1 MISITRAAL
10 TAASALFLIS
20 SGPVLAKDAPK
31 IGVSFQEMNNPYFIV
46 MNEEVTN
53 FAKLLN
59 PNTQVYV
66 TDARHDVSKQLS
78 DIEDMVSKGINILV
92 INPTDSE
99 GVRAA
104 VDEAKAKG
112 VTVVSVDA
120 QAAGVDAFVGS
131 KNYDAGVL
139 ACNALV
145 KEIGGKGEVAILDG
159 IAVVPILERVRGC
172 KDALAKA
179 PDVKLVDVQNGRQER
194 DISVGVA
201 ENMMQSHPNLK
212 GIFSVNDGG
221 AMGVLAAIEGSS
233 KKVVL
238 TSVDGAPDAVKAI
251 AAGTAFK
258 ATAAQFPRDQMRI
271 ALSLALAKYMGARVP
286 AVVPIDVELIDA
298 NKAAT
303 FAW

>member
-1 MISITRAAL
+1 MNIHAKAAL
-10 TAASALFLIS
+10 LAASATLVLS
-20 SGPVLAKDAPK
+20 AGAALAKDAPK

-46 MNEEVTN
+46 MNEEVTA
-53 FAKLLN
+53 FAKLLGD
-59 PNTQVYV
+59 NTEVYV
-66 TDARHDVSKQLS
+66 ADARHDVSKQLS
-78 DIEDMVSKGINILV
+78 DIEDMVSKGVNILV
-92 INPTDSE
+92 VNPTDSE
-99 GVRAA
+99 GVRSA
-104 VDEAKAKG
+104 VEAAKAKG

-139 ACNALV
+139 ACDALV

-179 PDVKLVDVQNGRQER
+179 PDVKLVDIQNGRQER

-221 AMGVLAAIEGSS
+221 SMGVLAAIEGSG
-233 KKVVL
+233 KDVVL
-238 TSVDGAPDAVKAI
+238 TSVDGAPEAVKAI

-271 ALSLALAKYMGARVP
+271 GLAIALAKYMGAHVP
-286 AVVPIDVELIDA
+286 AVIPIDVELVDKSNA
-298 NKAAT
+298 ET